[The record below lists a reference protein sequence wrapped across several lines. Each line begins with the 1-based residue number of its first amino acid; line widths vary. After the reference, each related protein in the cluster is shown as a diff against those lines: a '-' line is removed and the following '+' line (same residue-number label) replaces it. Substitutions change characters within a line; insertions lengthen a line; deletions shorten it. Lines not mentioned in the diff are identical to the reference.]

1 MAASTMANGSRTRSM
16 AVESMS
22 GLMEDATTETGKTTT
37 CMEGVSTPGK
47 MADAMKE
54 NTSTTESTATESM
67 SGRTVDNTKGAGRM
81 VNNTERVFTNRL
93 MDKNAEVFGRMEN
106 VLSGLMNS
114 EKTIFLVYNV

>member
-1 MAASTMANGSRTRSM
+1 M

-22 GLMEDATTETGKTTT
+22 GLMEDATMETGKITT

-67 SGRTVDNTKGAGRM
+67 SGRTVDNTKGAGRT

-93 MDKNAEVFGRMEN
+93 MGKNAEVFGRMEN

>member
-1 MAASTMANGSRTRSM
+1 MEKD
-16 AVESMS
+16 VIS
-22 GLMEDATTETGKTTT
+22 GLMAEDMKENGRITT
-37 CMEGVSTPGK
+37 CTVKVSTPGK

-67 SGRTVDNTKGAGRM
+67 SGRTADNTKGAGRT